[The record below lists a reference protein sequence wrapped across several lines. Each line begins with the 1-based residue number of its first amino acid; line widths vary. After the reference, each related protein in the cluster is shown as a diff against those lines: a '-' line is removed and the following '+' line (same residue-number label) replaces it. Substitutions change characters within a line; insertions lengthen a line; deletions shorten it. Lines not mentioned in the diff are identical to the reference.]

1 MSKIKETIEAVMA
14 SEEHSSLFSFGSVLF
29 LLSHLYGRA
38 VRLRE
43 SFYKRGIL
51 KSEKL
56 PCKVISVGNLTAG
69 GTGKTPMTIYTAERI
84 ARFGYKVAVVSRG
97 YRGRAEKTGGIVS
110 DGQRL
115 LMGPDSAGDEP
126 FMMAETLKRIPVI
139 VGQNRFEAG
148 MVAVRHFKPDVIV
161 LDDAFQHLKLMR
173 DINLVLLDSRRPFGN
188 THLLPRGPLREPL
201 SALSRGDAFILTRSD
216 PAAPET
222 SSPSCASLPG
232 PVFQSFHIPYICK
245 VIKGEAS
252 GSRIFSNK
260 PDTVPYDAGVLK
272 GQKVFAFSGIAG
284 NRDFRCTVENMGCEI
299 AGFYEFSDHY
309 QYSDE
314 DIHAISD
321 SAKKVNADILTT
333 TEKDYARIA
342 HQTVWPADLVV
353 MGIRTSFGDGED
365 AFTRFIKKR
374 LDDKD

>member
-1 MSKIKETIEAVMA
+1 MA
-14 SEEHSSLFSFGSVLF
+14 SEEKTGFFSFGSVLY
-29 LLSHLYGRA
+29 LLSLLYGGA

-69 GTGKTPMTIYTAERI
+69 GAGKTPMTIYMAELLTK
-84 ARFGYKVAVVSRG
+84 FGCKVAVVSRG
-97 YRGRAEKTGGIVS
+97 YRGSAEKTGGIVS
-110 DGQRL
+110 NGQRL
-115 LMGPDSAGDEP
+115 LMGQDSAGDEP
-126 FMMAETLKRIPVI
+126 FMMAENLKNIPVI

-148 MVAVRHFKPDVIV
+148 MAAVRNFRPDVIV
-161 LDDAFQHLKLMR
+161 LDDAFQHLGLMR

-216 PAAPET
+216 LTEPDSRFSPL
-222 SSPSCASLPG
+222 SSLSSLPG
-232 PVFQSFHIPYICK
+232 PVFRSFHIPYVCK
-245 VIKGEAS
+245 VIKGEKS
-252 GSRIFSNK
+252 GSRVFSDK
-260 PDTVPYDAGVLK
+260 PCDTVPLK
-272 GQKVFAFSGIAG
+272 GQRAFAFSGIAG
-284 NRDFRCTVENMGCEI
+284 NRDFRRTLENLGCEI
-299 AGFYEFSDHY
+299 AGFSEFSDHY

-333 TEKDYARIA
+333 TEKDHARIA
-342 HQTVWPADLVV
+342 HQPAWPVDLVV
-353 MGIRTSFGDGED
+353 VGIRTSFGDEED
-365 AFTRFIKKR
+365 EFSSFIRNR
-374 LDDKD
+374 LDL